1 MLEIKITGL
10 QNKGFSKI
18 QCLGNKNLP
27 CYKLMF
33 LCICLE
39 LIQWSNASL
48 LLDACPPWLRA
59 PMVPL
64 HMAGGEATGL
74 ASGLCYL
81 SDKMFN
87 SVAKLCQACH
97 SSVPDSDEQFLVC

>member
-27 CYKLMF
+27 HYKLTF
-33 LCICLE
+33 SCIHLE
-39 LIQWSNASL
+39 LIQWSSASL
-48 LLDACPPWLRA
+48 LLDACPPWFRA
-59 PMVPL
+59 PTVPL

-74 ASGLCYL
+74 ASELCYFIE
-81 SDKMFN
+81 S
-87 SVAKLCQACH
+87 
-97 SSVPDSDEQFLVC
+97 